1 MTTPLAERTD
11 AQRSELALA
20 AGSLAVVAWGF
31 GPIIVRGIS
40 ASTPTV
46 VAYRLV
52 LAIPVMLLVARLTG
66 GRTTLRVLRLAVVP
80 GVLFG
85 VSMATSFASFQRTSI
100 ANATLITA
108 LTPVIVLAVAGPLFG
123 EKVGGRRLLL
133 SALSIVGIV
142 IVVLGAG
149 DASGASLDG
158 DLFAVAA
165 LVVFA
170 GYFLVVKQR
179 RDGGVQSWAF
189 LAGVIIVASAVVLPW
204 ALLVSDDL
212 TAIGGTD
219 WLLLV
224 VMILGPGIVGHGL
237 MTWSQRHLDVSVA
250 SLMTLGS
257 PVISAL
263 AAWLVYDQRLRAV
276 QVLGAAIV
284 LASLGGVVLSAR
296 RPVPVVDDGLSG
308 PGDRLLS

>member
-1 MTTPLAERTD
+1 MTAPVTERTD
-11 AQRSELALA
+11 ARNSELALI
-20 AGSLAVVAWGF
+20 AGSLAVVAWGI

-52 LAIPVMLLVARLTG
+52 LAIPVMLLVARLSG
-66 GRTTLRVLRLAVVP
+66 GRTTLRVLRLAIVP

-108 LTPVIVLAVAGPLFG
+108 LTPVLVLAVAGPLFG
-123 EKVGGRRLLL
+123 EKVGHRRLLL

-142 IVVLGAG
+142 VVVFGAG

-165 LVVFA
+165 LIVFA
-170 GYFLVVKQR
+170 GYFVVVKQR

-189 LAGVIIVASAVVLPW
+189 LAGVIIVASVVVLPW
-204 ALLVSDDL
+204 ALVASDDL

-219 WLLLV
+219 WLLLALLV
-224 VMILGPGIVGHGL
+224 LVPGIVGHGL
-237 MTWSQRHLDVSVA
+237 MTWSQRHLDVSLA
-250 SLMTLGS
+250 SLMTLAS
-257 PVISAL
+257 PVVSAL
-263 AAWLVYDQRLRAV
+263 AAWLVYDQRLELL
-276 QVLGAAIV
+276 QLLGAAIV
-284 LASLGGVVLSAR
+284 LASLGGVVATAR